1 MAVADLLLPGK
12 CSQEAPLE
20 EGTKWRRAPDSLLA
34 ASMEPPADA
43 GPARRLTGGYA
54 RGRGENLAAGE
65 TPEKAFD
72 GQAGS
77 KWLDFGGGG
86 PDSKGSWIEYRLPPG
101 RGAVLAAAVLTS
113 ANDCPERDPADVSLE
128 FCVRGKRGSDPR
140 IR

>member
-72 GQAGS
+72 GQARS

-86 PDSKGSWIEYRLPPG
+86 PDSKGSWIEYRLPYRLRWFDVPRTGLWRGRRGFYDLEQVQPG
-101 RGAVLAAAVLTS
+101 
-113 ANDCPERDPADVSLE
+113 
-128 FCVRGKRGSDPR
+128 
-140 IR
+140 